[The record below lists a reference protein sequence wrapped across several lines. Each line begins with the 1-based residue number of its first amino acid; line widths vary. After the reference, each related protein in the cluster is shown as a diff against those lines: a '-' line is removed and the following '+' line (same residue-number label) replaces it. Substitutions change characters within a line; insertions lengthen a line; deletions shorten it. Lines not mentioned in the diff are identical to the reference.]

1 MYQTSNSIFIVSRT
15 NNPDELQ
22 HYGVLGMKWGKHK
35 STYSSTGVRA
45 TIARRSNEKVD
56 AGFKNWGENTKKKAN
71 AVELGKKAN
80 LSKRAYESNKSDK
93 TLKTQYKQDIKA
105 YKKALKGNTT
115 YRKGQIKK
123 EVGSDLSRKY
133 LSDAKKIKK
142 QLDIDSTNKQLQK
155 QYNKLMSKH
164 DIERANARRAPE
176 LAAKRSKKKAAL
188 KRSMTMTVKAAATSG
203 AIAGGTYA
211 VNKYLGNHQVT
222 LNGNSVRFST
232 QNISNLMNTAKKVKN
247 FMGYVY

>member
-1 MYQTSNSIFIVSRT
+1 MYAKNDYVITRASSQ
-15 NNPDELQ
+15 DELY
-22 HYGVLGMKWGKHK
+22 HYGVLGMKWGHRKA
-35 STYSSTGVRA
+35 SYSSTGIRSA
-45 TIARRSNEKVD
+45 LARRSNEKVD
-56 AGFKNWGENTKKKAN
+56 AGFKNWDENTKKKTN
-71 AVELGKKAN
+71 AIELGKKAN

-93 TLKTQYKQDIKA
+93 ALKTQYKQDSKA

-133 LSDAKKIKK
+133 LSDAKKVKK
-142 QLDIDSTNKQLQK
+142 QLDVDPTNKQLQK

-176 LAAKRSKKKAAL
+176 VAAKRSQKKAAI
-188 KRSMTMTVKAAATSG
+188 KRGMTMTVKAAATSA

-222 LNGNSVRFST
+222 LNGNSVRFSS
-232 QNISNLMNTAKKVKN
+232 QNVSDLMNTAKKVKN
-247 FMGYVY
+247 FMGYVC

>member
-1 MYQTSNSIFIVSRT
+1 MNYIITRT
-15 NNPDELQ
+15 NPDELY
-22 HYGVLGMKWGKHK
+22 HYGVLGMKWGKRK
-35 STYSSTGVRA
+35 SSYSSTGIRSA
-45 TIARRSNEKVD
+45 IARRSNEKVD

-71 AVELGKKAN
+71 AIELGKKAN
-80 LSKRAYESNKSDK
+80 VSKRAYESNKSDK
-93 TLKTQYKQDIKA
+93 TLKTQYKQDTKA

-133 LSDAKKIKK
+133 LSDAKKVEK
-142 QLDIDSTNKQLQK
+142 QLDSDPTNKQLQK

-176 LAAKRSKKKAAL
+176 VAAKRSQKKAAI
-188 KRSMTMTVKAAATSG
+188 KRGMTMTVKAAATSA

-232 QNISNLMNTAKKVKN
+232 QNVSNLMNTAKKVKN